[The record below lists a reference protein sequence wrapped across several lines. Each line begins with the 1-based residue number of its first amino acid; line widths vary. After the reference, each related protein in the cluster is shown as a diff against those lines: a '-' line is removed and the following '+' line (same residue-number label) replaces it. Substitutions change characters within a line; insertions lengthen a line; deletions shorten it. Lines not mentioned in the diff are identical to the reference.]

1 MLADDNGDR
10 NDESNRTSIWS
21 VRTQDRLQFSI
32 IFFILFIAGLILVV
46 FYEVWLADSEN
57 LIATVIALIRDVG
70 VVGIASLTITLVRF
84 EGGEVVGIGL
94 EWYKKQ
100 RYNAGFKAGEE
111 IGKAAG
117 EEIGRV
123 AGEEIGRAAGIEE
136 GRRLEREAQRQRQA
150 NNNADVND
158 RNDDPK

>member
-1 MLADDNGDR
+1 MLADGNDDR

-94 EWYKKQ
+94 EWYRKQ
-100 RYNAGFKAGEE
+100 RYNAGYKAGIE
-111 IGKAAG
+111 
-117 EEIGRV
+117 
-123 AGEEIGRAAGIEE
+123 AGIEE
-136 GRRLEREAQRQRQA
+136 GRRLEREAQRKNRSNGKPDTKTDDKGNRQ
-150 NNNADVND
+150 
-158 RNDDPK
+158 